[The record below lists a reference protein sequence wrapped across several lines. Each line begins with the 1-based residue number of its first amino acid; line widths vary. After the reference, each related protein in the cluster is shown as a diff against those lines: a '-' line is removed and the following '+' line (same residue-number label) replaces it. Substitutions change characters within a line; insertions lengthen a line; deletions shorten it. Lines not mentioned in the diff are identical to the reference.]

1 MSPFLY
7 RGITFASLSFVGK
20 MLVLMTLLV
29 NNARGSEIMYLISF
43 NILLDIWS
51 WPELVFVGN
60 LFITFRISFAFV
72 FCRLNFEVVG
82 VRR

>member
-1 MSPFLY
+1 
-7 RGITFASLSFVGK
+7 
-20 MLVLMTLLV
+20 
-29 NNARGSEIMYLISF
+29 MYLISF